1 VIRYVTL
8 GDARLYLDR
17 NRMYARDYG
26 LIDSALHRP
35 KAVVFGA
42 ESYPGFHEKAAALF
56 DALLRSHPVIDGNK
70 RLAWAL
76 TMLFYRLNGRRVV
89 AEFEE
94 ALVFVR
100 VAADRH
106 VEMEIL
112 THWFATHAGETPEVD
127 EDFAETLSWFQ
138 DDLHAMAKTIAE
150 EDAERAR
157 HEREV
162 EEYNRRLYEQM
173 VAENDRH
180 DRQD

>member
-8 GDARLYLDR
+8 SDARVYLDR
-17 NRMYARDYG
+17 NRMHARDYG

-56 DALLRSHPVIDGNK
+56 DSLLRSHPLIDGNK

-76 TMLFYRLNGRRVV
+76 TMLFYRMNGMRVV
-89 AEFEE
+89 AEYEE
-94 ALVFVR
+94 AHVFVR
-100 VAADRH
+100 VAADQH

-112 THWFATHAGETPEVD
+112 AHWFAVHAGETPEVD
-127 EDFAETLSWFQ
+127 EEFADTLAWF
-138 DDLHAMAKTIAE
+138 DESLHTMAKTIAA

-157 HEREV
+157 YEREV
-162 EEYNRRLYEQM
+162 EQNLKRIFPA
-173 VAENDRH
+173 AENG
-180 DRQD
+180 